1 MFFQHGIRFKNI
13 IGQRTIRYLISEDE
27 KKSLLEFVIDVLIDG
42 KEIC

>member
-13 IGQRTIRYLISEDE
+13 IGQRTIRYFISEGK
-27 KKSLLEFVIDVLIDG
+27 KKSLLEFVIDILIDD